1 MVKSPT
7 RSYTKKITRK
17 GIINLVEEDTG
28 LVLVMN
34 RPTSMELDNGL
45 GDNTPIMELDSQG
58 YETEVANNFNSRK
71 PSLNLTFGGRNL
83 DITALSLDRKT
94 QTTTVSLRYPARQ
107 QILKSNYAPSPEGK
121 LGNRVLKDVETKAS
135 FHNYD
140 SGESEVLTQQSFD
153 TFNPTVAKSFA
164 VGDAF
169 ERKFSDDL
177 VDANNWVALLPAA
190 DYAARSLS
198 EAAIGFLQVWGL
210 CFYTDDATQIISVP
224 RCFVNPE
231 GAGLKEGDTTVQ
243 LKVSGLGKC
252 QPWNLFEIPDEVYC
266 ED

>member
-1 MVKSPT
+1 MVQSPT

-28 LVLVMN
+28 IVLVMN

-45 GDNTPIMELDSQG
+45 ADNQPITELDSQG

-83 DITALSLDRKT
+83 DIVALSLDRKT

-107 QILKSNYAPSPEGK
+107 QILKANYAPSPAGK
-121 LGNRVLKDVETKAS
+121 LGNRVLKNADTKAS
-135 FHNYD
+135 FQNFAT
-140 SGESEVLTQQSFD
+140 GETQLLTQQLFD
-153 TFNPTVAKSFA
+153 SFNPAIPKSFA
-164 VGDAF
+164 IGDQF
-169 ERKFSDDL
+169 ERKFSNDL
-177 VDANNWVALLPAA
+177 VDANNWVALLPSA

-198 EAAIGFLQVWGL
+198 EASIGFLEVWGL
-210 CFYTDDATQIISVP
+210 CFYTDDATEIISVP
-224 RCFVNPE
+224 RCFINPE
-231 GAGLKEGDTTVQ
+231 GAGLKNGDTTVQ

>member
-17 GIINLVEEDTG
+17 GLINLTEEDTG

-45 GDNTPIMELDSQG
+45 GDNAPITELDSQG

-71 PSLNLTFGGRNL
+71 PSLSLTFGGRNL

-107 QILKSNYAPSPEGK
+107 QILKGNYAPSPAGK
-121 LGNRVLKDVETKAS
+121 LGNRVKKDADTKAS
-135 FHNYD
+135 FHNYE
-140 SGESEVLTQQSFD
+140 SGESEILTQQLFD
-153 TFNPTVAKSFA
+153 SFNPAIAKSFA
-164 VGDAF
+164 IGENF

-177 VDANNWVALLPAA
+177 VDNNNWVALLPSA

-198 EAAIGFLQVWGL
+198 EATIGFLEVTGL
-210 CFYTDDATQIISVP
+210 CFYTDDSTEIVYVP